1 MVKFFPQKNWQIE
14 KLSIIESE
22 KKEGML
28 GAQLEELIALSPDIN
43 NLICDNFFK
52 FILLSE
58 ELIEYARRDFLTKES
73 IRHLTVWMEIC
84 LKTTTNA
91 TLSVCQQ
98 YAKNLQMIHIWCI
111 FTSKK

>member
-1 MVKFFPQKNWQIE
+1 
-14 KLSIIESE
+14 
-22 KKEGML
+22 ML

-73 IRHLTVWMEIC
+73 IRHLTV
-84 LKTTTNA
+84 
-91 TLSVCQQ
+91 
-98 YAKNLQMIHIWCI
+98 
-111 FTSKK
+111 